1 MRRLAAIALPVL
13 ALAGVAV
20 VATSSGGGGDPYQV
34 RAIFDDASFAVPGE
48 QVRIAGA
55 PVGSIASLDVCVAH
69 GTPCAPGT
77 QNKAAV
83 TLRIDDSRFTPF
95 HADATCSIRPQ
106 SLIGEMYV
114 DCEPGTAAAPPLQ
127 RIASGPGAGS
137 YYLPVTRTH
146 SPVDFDIVQDIYQEP
161 VTQRLAII
169 LNELG
174 TGLAA
179 RGSDLSAVIHRADP
193 ALGYTDQVLQI
204 LAGQNRALAK
214 LATDSAA
221 VLGPLAQQ
229 RVALADFIVQANATS
244 VASAARAADISRSF
258 QLLPSFLQQ
267 LRPLMVDLGTLADQ
281 GTPLATELGTSA
293 AALAR
298 EFTELT
304 PFANAARSALIN
316 LGAAAANSQGPL
328 VASVPLAQ
336 RLNRLGIQTAPA
348 ANSLD
353 RLTASL
359 AKTGA
364 IGQLM
369 AVLFYGTTAT
379 NGFDSLGHYV
389 RDQVLVSDCTGYT
402 ITPVPGCSANF
413 GGASAASAAS
423 SASAASAARAASGAS
438 AASSASAASAARVAS
453 GASAASSA
461 SGGSANEASA
471 DRVARA
477 ASAAAVSASAAQAGT
492 TALHNLL
499 SYLIGSGG

>member
-1 MRRLAAIALPVL
+1 MRRGAAIAVVL
-13 ALAGVAV
+13 LVAIGVV
-20 VATSSGGGGDPYQV
+20 VAATSSGGGGDPYEV
-34 RAIFDDASFAVPGE
+34 RAIFDDASFAVAGE

-69 GTPCAPGT
+69 STPCAPGT

-83 TLRIDDSRFTPF
+83 TLRINDSRFTPF

-114 DCEPGTAAAPPLQ
+114 DCDPGTAAAPPLQ

-179 RGSDLSAVIHRADP
+179 RGSNLNAVIHRADP

-214 LATDSAA
+214 LATDSAT

-229 RVALADFIVQANATS
+229 RRALADFIVQANATS

-258 QLLPSFLQQ
+258 QLLPSFLRQ

-281 GTPLATELGTSA
+281 GTPLATDLGTSA
-293 AALAR
+293 SALAR

-316 LGAAAANSQGPL
+316 LGSAAAESQGPL

-336 RLNRLGIQTAPA
+336 RLNRLGTQTAPA

-369 AVLFYGTTAT
+369 AVLFYGTAAT

-389 RDQVLVSDCTGYT
+389 RDQLLVSDCTGYT
-402 ITPVPGCSANF
+402 TTPVPGCSANF
-413 GGASAASAAS
+413 AG
-423 SASAASAARAASGAS
+423 
-438 AASSASAASAARVAS
+438 ASAASAARVANAAPAAPAARAAGAS
-453 GASAASSA
+453 GASGA
-461 SGGSANEASA
+461 SGTSGATGA
-471 DRVARA
+471 DGVARA
-477 ASAAAVSASAAQAGT
+477 ASSAAVHASAAQAGT
-492 TALHNLL
+492 EALHNLL
-499 SYLIGSGG
+499 GYLIGNGR